1 MTKPIRTYLQ
11 ETLSKQLKDFR
22 EYESSIENEWG
33 GKKRLFK
40 CVDVKLE
47 IKFCRAQM
55 LFDESLVESPVKKK
69 IEMIAMMY
77 RAYNAL
83 ITKAEENGYKKLL
96 ADYKCYEYNKDK
108 IAIVC
113 DLDLQLSNLK
123 SIHGKDKGVILFSM
137 EELFRFV
144 HPDYMKAKGI
154 FKKRNMDITFKRVT
168 YK

>member
-1 MTKPIRTYLQ
+1 MTKPNKTYLQ
-11 ETLSKQLKDFR
+11 ETLPKQLKDFR
-22 EYESSIENEWG
+22 DYESSIENEWG

-55 LFDESLVESPVKKK
+55 LFDESLIESPVKKK
-69 IEMIAMMY
+69 IEMIEMMY

-83 ITKAEENGYKKLL
+83 ILKAEENGYKKLL
-96 ADYKCYEYNKDK
+96 TDYKCYAYNKEK

-113 DLDLQLSNLK
+113 DSDLQLSNLK
-123 SIHGKDKGVILFSM
+123 YIHGKDKNVVLFSM

-144 HPDYMKAKGI
+144 HPDYMKAKES
-154 FKKRNMDITFKRVT
+154 FKQKNIDITFKRVI

>member
-1 MTKPIRTYLQ
+1 MKRFLQ
-11 ETLSKQLKDFR
+11 EPIEKQLKDFR
-22 EYESSIENEWG
+22 DYESSIENDWG

-40 CVDVKLE
+40 CVDVQLE
-47 IKFCRAQM
+47 IKFCKAQM
-55 LFDESLVESPVKKK
+55 LFDKSLVESPVKKK
-69 IEMIAMMY
+69 IEMIEMMY

-96 ADYKCYEYNKDK
+96 TDYKCYEYNKEK

-113 DLDLQLSNLK
+113 DSDLQLSNLK
-123 SIHGKDKGVILFSM
+123 SIHGKDKNVILFSM

-144 HPDYMKAKGI
+144 HPDYMKAKET
-154 FKKRNMDITFKRVT
+154 FKKNNIDMTFKRVT

>member
-1 MTKPIRTYLQ
+1 MKRFLQ
-11 ETLSKQLKDFR
+11 EPIEKQLKDFR
-22 EYESSIENEWG
+22 DYESSIENDWG

-40 CVDVKLE
+40 CVDVQLE
-47 IKFCRAQM
+47 IKFCKAQM
-55 LFDESLVESPVKKK
+55 LFDESLIKSPANKK
-69 IEMIAMMY
+69 IDMIAMMY

-83 ITKAEENGYKKLL
+83 ISKAEENGYKKLPT
-96 ADYKCYEYNKDK
+96 DYKCYEYNNEQ

-113 DLDLQLSNLK
+113 DSDLQLSNLK
-123 SIHGKDKGVILFSM
+123 SIHGKDKDVILFSM

-144 HPDYMKAKGI
+144 HPDYMKAKEI

>member
-1 MTKPIRTYLQ
+1 MKKYLE
-11 ETLSKQLKDFR
+11 ETLKTQLKDFR
-22 EYESSIENEWG
+22 AYESSIENEWG

-40 CVDVKLE
+40 CVDVQLE
-47 IKFCRAQM
+47 IKFCKAQM
-55 LFDESLVESPVKKK
+55 LFDESLRNAKTDKK
-69 IEMIAMMY
+69 IEMIEMMY

-83 ITKAEENGYKKLL
+83 VTKAKESGYEKLL
-96 ADYKCYEYNKDK
+96 TDYKCYQYNKEK

-123 SIHGKDKGVILFSM
+123 SIHGKDKDVILFSM

-144 HPDYMKAKGI
+144 HPDYMKAKEI
-154 FKKRNMDITFKRVT
+154 FKKRDMDITFKRVT

>member
-1 MTKPIRTYLQ
+1 MIQMKKYLE
-11 ETLSKQLKDFR
+11 ETLKTQLKDFR
-22 EYESSIENEWG
+22 AYESSIENEWG

-40 CVDVKLE
+40 CVDVQLE
-47 IKFCRAQM
+47 IKFCKAQM
-55 LFDESLVESPVKKK
+55 LFDESLRNAKTDKK
-69 IEMIAMMY
+69 IEMIEMMY

-83 ITKAEENGYKKLL
+83 VTKAKESGYEKLL
-96 ADYKCYEYNKDK
+96 TDYKCYQYNKEK

-123 SIHGKDKGVILFSM
+123 SIHGKDKDVILFSM

-144 HPDYMKAKGI
+144 HPDYMKAKEI
-154 FKKRNMDITFKRVT
+154 FKKRDMDITFKRVT

>member
-1 MTKPIRTYLQ
+1 MTKPVKTYLQ
-11 ETLSKQLKDFR
+11 ETLTKQLKDFR
-22 EYESSIENEWG
+22 DYESSIENEWG

-55 LFDESLVESPVKKK
+55 LFDESLIKSPVKKK
-69 IEMIAMMY
+69 IEMIEMMY

-83 ITKAEENGYKKLL
+83 VTKAKESGYEKLL
-96 ADYKCYEYNKDK
+96 TDYKCYQYNKEK

-113 DLDLQLSNLK
+113 DSDLQLSNLK
-123 SIHGKDKGVILFSM
+123 SIHGKDKDVILFSM

-144 HPDYMKAKGI
+144 HPDYMKAKEI
-154 FKKRNMDITFKRVT
+154 FKKRDMDITFKRVT

>member
-1 MTKPIRTYLQ
+1 MKRFLQ
-11 ETLSKQLKDFR
+11 EPIEKQLKVFR
-22 EYESSIENEWG
+22 DYEFSIENDWG

-40 CVDVKLE
+40 CVDVQLE
-47 IKFCRAQM
+47 IKFCKAQM

-69 IEMIAMMY
+69 IEMIEMMY

-96 ADYKCYEYNKDK
+96 ADYKCYEYNKEK

-113 DLDLQLSNLK
+113 DSDLQLSNLK
-123 SIHGKDKGVILFSM
+123 SIHGKDKNVILFSM
-137 EELFRFV
+137 QELFRFV
-144 HPDYMKAKGI
+144 HPDYMKAKET
-154 FKKRNMDITFKRVT
+154 FKKNNIDMTFKRVT